1 MKTNR
6 STFSIYAGFTLT
18 VLGGMIFGV
27 TGLAAGSAATLLK
40 PLQPILPWVFLI
52 YPLLLTVRGDIN
64 GILTGKLGTTL
75 HLGTIKPSWRKNTD
89 NFIELI
95 VLIFF
100 LSIYDAILIGT
111 VTSIIGI
118 LMKLYTIPFNPL
130 KYIIKIFSITLTTF
144 VLTATISMLT
154 TFLLSFFIYKKNRD
168 PDVYVYPVT
177 SSVNDILI
185 TIIFFLISWL
195 YRPWE
200 ENVHVYL
207 FLGIPILVISL
218 FSAIFIIVKFRKSNF
233 FMKGISQ
240 SLPTLTLTNFIATGT
255 GSVLASLSAVLSP
268 TIIVFYP
275 AIISSV
281 GSQNSIL
288 ANTTSTKL
296 HLGSMKPSFKS
307 LKTQDFLIK
316 YLGII
321 TGAIIIVSLMSIIG
335 VLLFPPPG
343 LTFLVYLRI
352 LVLLLLTNFLS
363 FGIISIIALS
373 AAFLSFRFGLDPD
386 NLVNPLLS
394 SSADLVTTSVL
405 VLMFIL
411 LF

>member
-6 STFSIYAGFTLT
+6 STFSLYAGFTLT

-64 GILTGKLGTTL
+64 GILTGKLGTAL

-118 LMKLYTIPFNPL
+118 LMKLYTLPFNPL
-130 KYIIKIFSITLTTF
+130 KYILKIFAITITTF
-144 VLTATISMLT
+144 VLTATVSMLI
-154 TFLLSFFIYKKNRD
+154 TFLLAFFIYKKKKD
-168 PDVYVYPVT
+168 PDLYVYPVT
-177 SSVNDILI
+177 SSVNDIII
-185 TIIFFLISWL
+185 TIVFFLICWV

-200 ENVHVYL
+200 ENVHLYL
-207 FLGIPILVISL
+207 FLGIPLLVISTV
-218 FSAIFIIVKFRKSNF
+218 FIIFAIVKLRQSNF

-240 SLPTLTLTNFIATGT
+240 SLPVLTITNLIATGT
-255 GSVLASLSAVLSP
+255 GSVLASLSSILSP
-268 TIIVFYP
+268 IIIVFYP

-296 HLGSMKPSFKS
+296 HLGSIKPSLKS
-307 LKTQDFLIK
+307 LKTQDFLIT
-316 YLGII
+316 YLGIV
-321 TGAIIIVSLMSIIG
+321 TGAILIVSLMSIIG
-335 VLLFPPPG
+335 VLLFPQG
-343 LTFLVYLRI
+343 ITFLIYLRI
-352 LVLLLLTNFLS
+352 LGLLLITNFLS
-363 FGIISIIALS
+363 FVIISVIALS
-373 AAFLSFRFGLDPD
+373 AAFLSFKFGLDPD

-394 SSADLVTTSVL
+394 SSADLVTTSIL